1 MEQIKI
7 KLKNMSLQKAFI
19 IYVLLTFII
28 VVTLSAA
35 IIITCISTRNWLLPV
50 SDEVFLN
57 IEETLADGTSQSQT
71 CRMKIGSNSQS
82 IPLLQQQNLSVNSVI
97 NAKYSIT
104 SIENNFSSLT
114 PKRKL
119 LYQSCGIAM
128 VVLPIIFSFSGILL
142 CGFKFYKKKLKEPI
156 DILSSATDKIALQ
169 NLDFKINYNSD
180 DELGKLCN
188 SFEQMKDALKENN
201 KKMWE
206 MLEERRNLQ
215 ASVAHDL
222 RNPIAIIEGYTEYL
236 QINLPKNSIDNDKV
250 MSVVINIGKSAKRLE
265 YYTESMRTINNLEEL
280 EIRKKQVDFPTL
292 YTEMIDDLTK
302 LAEPNNIIL
311 DSENLI
317 SKTFL
322 TLDPQVLYRILE
334 NLI

>member
-82 IPLLQQQNLSVNSVI
+82 IHLLQQQNLSINSVI

-119 LYQSCGIAM
+119 LYQACGIAM

-142 CGFKFYKKKLKEPI
+142 CGFRFYKKKLKEPI

-169 NLDFKINYNSD
+169 DLDFKINYS
-180 DELGKLCN
+180 
-188 SFEQMKDALKENN
+188 
-201 KKMWE
+201 
-206 MLEERRNLQ
+206 R
-215 ASVAHDL
+215 
-222 RNPIAIIEGYTEYL
+222 
-236 QINLPKNSIDNDKV
+236 
-250 MSVVINIGKSAKRLE
+250 
-265 YYTESMRTINNLEEL
+265 
-280 EIRKKQVDFPTL
+280 
-292 YTEMIDDLTK
+292 
-302 LAEPNNIIL
+302 
-311 DSENLI
+311 
-317 SKTFL
+317 
-322 TLDPQVLYRILE
+322 
-334 NLI
+334 

>member
-1 MEQIKI
+1 
-7 KLKNMSLQKAFI
+7 
-19 IYVLLTFII
+19 
-28 VVTLSAA
+28 
-35 IIITCISTRNWLLPV
+35 
-50 SDEVFLN
+50 
-57 IEETLADGTSQSQT
+57 
-71 CRMKIGSNSQS
+71 MKIGSDSQS

-169 NLDFKINYNSD
+169 DLDFKINYDSD

-222 RNPIAIIEGYTEYL
+222 RNPIAIIEGYAEYL
-236 QINLPKNSIDNDKV
+236 QINLPKNNIDNDKV
-250 MSVVINIGKSAKRLE
+250 MSVVINIRKSAKRLE
-265 YYTESMRTINNLEEL
+265 YYTESMRTINNLEDL
-280 EIRKKQVDFPTL
+280 EIRKTQVDFSAL
-292 YTEMIDDLTK
+292 HAEMIDALTK
-302 LAEPNNIIL
+302 LV
-311 DSENLI
+311 DSRSEERRVG
-317 SKTFL
+317 K
-322 TLDPQVLYRILE
+322 E
-334 NLI
+334 CAA